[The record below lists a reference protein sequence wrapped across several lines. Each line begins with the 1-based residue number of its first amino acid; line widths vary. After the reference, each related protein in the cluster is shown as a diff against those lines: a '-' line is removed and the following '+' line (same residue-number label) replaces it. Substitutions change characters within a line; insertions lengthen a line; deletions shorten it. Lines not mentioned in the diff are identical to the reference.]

1 MLVPLP
7 FGFPNFEFKLVLKA
21 RIPDGNKGNH
31 FMTLNIGIDVAK
43 AKLDVFDGGKSF
55 YIENSQEK
63 VKEAFEGYDRS
74 SQITLE
80 STGRYHRLVHRTLH
94 EMGFKVMVIDPFLG
108 RNFARA
114 TRTICKTDKIDAKVL
129 SHYGKVMDF
138 KESKMEAEIET
149 ELKDLSRHLANLK
162 SLKGDLQRRQ
172 KEESGFIKSSLTNMI
187 KSISKEIE
195 ETEQKLQKLIGSDG
209 PSSQKVTILES
220 IPGIGKTTAIMLTSL
235 MKELG
240 KASSKE
246 IAALAGLAPMNHDS
260 GTQTGKRRIQGGRHE
275 VRRCLYMPVL
285 GAVTRHNERLKAI
298 YLRLLASGKPK
309 KIALIACA
317 RKLLIWANALV
328 AKGSLWEN
336 SIA

>member
-1 MLVPLP
+1 MP
-7 FGFPNFEFKLVLKA
+7 FGFPNFEFKRVQKA

-43 AKLDVFDGGKSF
+43 AKLDVFDGNRSF
-55 YIENSQEK
+55 CIENSLEK
-63 VKEAFEGYDRS
+63 VKEAFEGYARS

-129 SHYGKVMDF
+129 SHYGKAMDF
-138 KESKMEAEIET
+138 KESDMESTIQT

-172 KEESGFIKSSLTNMI
+172 KEEGGFIKSSLDNMI
-187 KSISKEIE
+187 KSVSKEIE
-195 ETEQKLQKLIGSDG
+195 ETEQKLQKLIKSDG
-209 PSSQKVTILES
+209 SSNQKVEILES

-235 MKELG
+235 MSELG
-240 KASSKE
+240 NASSKE

-260 GTQTGKRRIQGGRHE
+260 GTMAGKRRIKGGRHE

-285 GAVTRHNERLKAI
+285 GAVTKHNARLKEI
-298 YLRLLASGKPK
+298 YLRLVKAGKPK

-328 AKGSLWEN
+328 ANGTIWKD